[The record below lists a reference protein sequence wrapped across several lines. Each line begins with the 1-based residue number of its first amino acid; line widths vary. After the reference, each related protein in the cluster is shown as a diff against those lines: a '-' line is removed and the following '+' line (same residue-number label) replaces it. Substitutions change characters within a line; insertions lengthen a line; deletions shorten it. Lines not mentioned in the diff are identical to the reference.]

1 MSDKQL
7 PRKDPAEVEVQ
18 EYKHESSSASSMDKS
33 PVDEHSLQP
42 VGNKTIDAALALANE
57 GPIAY
62 EASEG
67 RALLRKLDLR
77 LIPLLCWVYALQ
89 FADKTTLNYASVMG
103 VRDDTH
109 LVGQQYSY
117 VSSIFYAG
125 YIAAQPFIAYS
136 LKRFSLGKF
145 VAINVAIW
153 GVILACH
160 AACTSFA
167 GLMTARAL
175 LGAFE
180 AVITPA
186 FLLYVSIWYPRSQQA
201 KRVGY
206 WLCCNGVATL
216 ICAPIAYGLSAI
228 KPGTLAVDSWQIL
241 FLLFGLVT
249 AVTGAVYYF
258 VLPDNQANA
267 RFLSHREKRIAIDL
281 IRENFQGVGSS
292 KKFDKSQLREAFLDP
307 ATYLI
312 FFFSLFMNI
321 PNGGVTTFGSLVI
334 KSFGFDNRQSLLLG
348 MPGGFVD
355 LAFKLVLTRL
365 SDRFNDRTGFA
376 MLAIFF
382 PFLGGLLM
390 ITVPFSCKP
399 VLLLGYYCISAA
411 GCAWGLVMTLISNNS
426 LGYTKKLTVS
436 ALQIIAYGAGN
447 WIGPNTFQAKEA
459 PNYHTGKT
467 LVAVF
472 YGLAFL
478 CLVLLRL
485 LYHYR
490 NKQRD
495 RAGAASSEQVI
506 NNEKLF
512 ADETDFQKP
521 SMRYML

>member
-1 MSDKQL
+1 MSDKQDTL
-7 PRKDPAEVEVQ
+7 ERKDPADCEVQ
-18 EYKHESSSASSMDKS
+18 EYKHDSSMDQNSKS
-33 PVDEHSLQP
+33 DVQAFVPL
-42 VGNKTIDAALALANE
+42 GNKTIDAALALANE

-103 VRDDTH
+103 VREDTH
-109 LVGQQYSY
+109 LTGQEYSY

-145 VAINVAIW
+145 TAINVGIW
-153 GVILACH
+153 GAILACH
-160 AACTSFA
+160 AACTSYA
-167 GLMTARAL
+167 GLMIARSL

-186 FLLYVSIWYPRSQQA
+186 FLLFVSVWYPRSQQA
-201 KRVGY
+201 RRVGY

-216 ICAPIAYGLSAI
+216 ICAPIAFGLSGIA
-228 KPGTLAVDSWQIL
+228 PGTLAIDSWQIL

-249 AVTGAVYYF
+249 AVTGVVYWF
-258 VLPDNQANA
+258 VLPDTQANA
-267 RFLSHREKRIAIDL
+267 KFLSHREKRIAIDL

-292 KKFDKSQLREAFLDP
+292 KKFDRAQLREAFVDP

-334 KSFGFDNRQSLLLG
+334 KSFGFNSRQALLLG

-355 LAFKLVLTRL
+355 LAFKLVFTRL

-376 MLAIFF
+376 MVAIFF
-382 PFLGGLLM
+382 PFLGGPLDDHGPLQR
-390 ITVPFSCKP
+390 PAGP
-399 VLLLGYYCISAA
+399 PARLLLHLSRWLRMGSCHDPHLQQLARLHQEAHSQRSSDH
-411 GCAWGLVMTLISNNS
+411 CLWRRQLDRTEHVPSKRSTGLPHRKDTRR
-426 LGYTKKLTVS
+426 
-436 ALQIIAYGAGN
+436 
-447 WIGPNTFQAKEA
+447 
-459 PNYHTGKT
+459 
-467 LVAVF
+467 
-472 YGLAFL
+472 
-478 CLVLLRL
+478 CLLRSCL
-485 LYHYR
+485 SLSCPPASPLPLAQQAAR
-490 NKQRD
+490 PRG
-495 RAGAASSEQVI
+495 RGVSPGARP
-506 NNEKLF
+506 LF
-512 ADETDFQKP
+512 D
-521 SMRYML
+521 

>member
-1 MSDKQL
+1 MDQNSKSD
-7 PRKDPAEVEVQ
+7 VQ
-18 EYKHESSSASSMDKS
+18 AFV
-33 PVDEHSLQP
+33 PL
-42 VGNKTIDAALALANE
+42 GNKTIDAALALANE

-103 VRDDTH
+103 VREDTH
-109 LVGQQYSY
+109 LTGQEYSY

-145 VAINVAIW
+145 TAINVSIW
-153 GVILACH
+153 GAILACH
-160 AACTSFA
+160 AACTSYA
-167 GLMTARAL
+167 GLMIARSL

-186 FLLYVSIWYPRSQQA
+186 FLLFVSVWYPRSQQA
-201 KRVGY
+201 RRVGY

-216 ICAPIAYGLSAI
+216 ICAPIAFGLSGI
-228 KPGTLAVDSWQIL
+228 TPGTLAIDSWQIL

-249 AVTGAVYYF
+249 TVTGVVYWF
-258 VLPDNQANA
+258 VLPDTQANA
-267 RFLSHREKRIAIDL
+267 KFLSHREKRIAIDL

-292 KKFDKSQLREAFLDP
+292 KKFDRAQLREAFVDP

-334 KSFGFDNRQSLLLG
+334 KSFGFTSRQALLLG

-376 MLAIFF
+376 MIAIFF

-390 ITVPFSCKP
+390 ITVPFSARP
-399 VLLLGYYCISAA
+399 VLLLGYYFISAA

-459 PNYHTGKT
+459 PGYHTGKT

-472 YGLAFL
+472 YGLAFI

-485 LYHYR
+485 LYHWR

-495 RAGAASSEQVI
+495 REAEAYRQEHGPSSTDGAIE
-506 NNEKLF
+506 NEKLF
-512 ADETDFQKP
+512 ADETDFEKR